1 MNSLEEELHDA
12 VSKGNK
18 ENVNY
23 LLKEGAN
30 MNMICSSG
38 RTPLGVAA
46 QMGNTTI
53 LKILLSTICV
63 PQPLPEAVSEG
74 FNQLHRHKHKTK
86 KRKEHVQGSIK
97 RHSES
102 VNRNKETASKKNV
115 LKTTLSGVSNQD
127 SHFEENKKV
136 EMDSSLNNTEGSGC
150 SNTKQNSG
158 YFIIVHKETG
168 CPDETAMRQT
178 VDGHFYDGLKHNTEN
193 AACALNDIRTP
204 DGMDRLEWDVE
215 VEDKSDADV
224 EEDSWMALYRW
235 YADILD
241 KTGSL
246 LQLPQP
252 CDVNHQDAYG
262 RCAVHYAAEHG
273 HLEALEMLKAAGCRL
288 DHGDLDNLTPLHL
301 AAARDH
307 YEVVT
312 MLLNAGVEVN
322 CKTSDK
328 TSALHI
334 AASRGFVDTVQV
346 LLDRG
351 AHIDSLDS
359 SDRTPLMLAVS
370 RRHEDV
376 VALLIKYGAKVN
388 IEEIHGS
395 SLTLTDYTMA
405 LSYKLYHSGTKQG
418 SSLTLTDN
426 TMALSYKLHHSGT
439 KQGSSLTLTDN
450 TMALSYKLY
459 HSGTKQGYTPLCEA
473 VWQKAVLICKM
484 LLDAGAKV
492 TQSHHLLHYAVMHRH
507 RDMVELLLRAGSIVN
522 LRDDSGNT
530 PLILAASV
538 TNIHIAELL
547 LNSGAG
553 VNYPNAL
560 TGSTPLHLLVEHT
573 FDVAPSYATFKQMF
587 HLFRSHGASLNVRTC
602 TGGDTPLFRAMLMN
616 RYQAAALLICH
627 GTDVNLYDADA
638 CVVDN
643 LFLARKRNHFPLAR
657 MLVFAGFDL
666 QHYTPDLPPLSEV
679 SQADVDPLTGW
690 LLYMKHNPMRLTDL
704 CRIVVRRQFGENVY
718 KMVDSLYLPR
728 LLKSYLLL
736 KDIDV
741 NEDIVSSKCETQ
753 ADDSQMDDDVTSN
766 DYSFVV
772 AQAKGITNDG
782 TLPETS
788 DKQEE
793 IPSQSRFQFQ
803 HPNEDAC
810 KESSLSSYET

>member
-1 MNSLEEELHDA
+1 MNI
-12 VSKGNK
+12 
-18 ENVNY
+18 
-23 LLKEGAN
+23 
-30 MNMICSSG
+30 ICSSG

-46 QMGNTTI
+46 QMGNTTV

-102 VNRNKETASKKNV
+102 VNRNKETASKKNI
-115 LKTTLSGVSNQD
+115 LKTTSSSVSNQE
-127 SHFEENKKV
+127 SHFEKNKKV
-136 EMDSSLNNTEGSGC
+136 EMDSSLNNIEGSGC
-150 SNTKQNSG
+150 SNAKQNSG

-168 CPDETAMRQT
+168 CPDETVMRQA
-178 VDGHFYDGLKHNTEN
+178 VDGQFYDGLKQNTEN
-193 AACALNDIRTP
+193 VACALNDIRTP

-215 VEDKSDADV
+215 VEEKSDADV

-376 VALLIKYGAKVN
+376 VALLIKYGA
-388 IEEIHGS
+388 
-395 SLTLTDYTMA
+395 
-405 LSYKLYHSGTKQG
+405 
-418 SSLTLTDN
+418 
-426 TMALSYKLHHSGT
+426 
-439 KQGSSLTLTDN
+439 
-450 TMALSYKLY
+450 
-459 HSGTKQGYTPLCEA
+459 
-473 VWQKAVLICKM
+473 
-484 LLDAGAKV
+484 
-492 TQSHHLLHYAVMHRH
+492 
-507 RDMVELLLRAGSIVN
+507 
-522 LRDDSGNT
+522 
-530 PLILAASV
+530 
-538 TNIHIAELL
+538 
-547 LNSGAG
+547 
-553 VNYPNAL
+553 
-560 TGSTPLHLLVEHT
+560 
-573 FDVAPSYATFKQMF
+573 
-587 HLFRSHGASLNVRTC
+587 
-602 TGGDTPLFRAMLMN
+602 
-616 RYQAAALLICH
+616 
-627 GTDVNLYDADA
+627 
-638 CVVDN
+638 
-643 LFLARKRNHFPLAR
+643 
-657 MLVFAGFDL
+657 
-666 QHYTPDLPPLSEV
+666 
-679 SQADVDPLTGW
+679 
-690 LLYMKHNPMRLTDL
+690 
-704 CRIVVRRQFGENVY
+704 
-718 KMVDSLYLPR
+718 
-728 LLKSYLLL
+728 
-736 KDIDV
+736 
-741 NEDIVSSKCETQ
+741 
-753 ADDSQMDDDVTSN
+753 
-766 DYSFVV
+766 
-772 AQAKGITNDG
+772 
-782 TLPETS
+782 
-788 DKQEE
+788 
-793 IPSQSRFQFQ
+793 
-803 HPNEDAC
+803 
-810 KESSLSSYET
+810 

>member
-1 MNSLEEELHDA
+1 MDVPTRCGQGGNIAARGAFYLAVAVSLKIAMNSLEEELHDA

-18 ENVNY
+18 ESVNY

-63 PQPLPEAVSEG
+63 PQPLAEAVSEG

-102 VNRNKETASKKNV
+102 VNRNKDTASKKNV
-115 LKTTLSGVSNQD
+115 LKTTLSGVSNQE

-150 SNTKQNSG
+150 SNAKQNSG

-168 CPDETAMRQT
+168 CPDETARRQAL
-178 VDGHFYDGLKHNTEN
+178 DGHFCDGLKHNTEN
-193 AACALNDIRTP
+193 VACALNDIRTP

-215 VEDKSDADV
+215 VEEKSDADV

-376 VALLIKYGAKVN
+376 VELLIKYGAKVN
-388 IEEIHGS
+388 IEEIH
-395 SLTLTDYTMA
+395 
-405 LSYKLYHSGTKQG
+405 
-418 SSLTLTDN
+418 
-426 TMALSYKLHHSGT
+426 
-439 KQGSSLTLTDN
+439 
-450 TMALSYKLY
+450 
-459 HSGTKQGYTPLCEA
+459 GYTPLCEA

-587 HLFRSHGASLNVRTC
+587 RLFRSHGASLNVRTC
-602 TGGDTPLFRAMLMN
+602 TGGDTPLFRAMLMK
-616 RYQAAALLICH
+616 RYQAAALLISH

-679 SQADVDPLTGW
+679 PQADVDPLTAW

-704 CRIVVRRQFGENVY
+704 CRLVVRRQFGENVY

-753 ADDSQMDDDVTSN
+753 ADDSQMYEDVTSDN
-766 DYSFVV
+766 HSFEV
-772 AQAKGITNDG
+772 APAKGITNDG
-782 TLPETS
+782 TLPETL
-788 DKQEE
+788 DEPEE
-793 IPSQSRFQFQ
+793 IPS
-803 HPNEDAC
+803 PIEI
-810 KESSLSSYET
+810 